1 MSKKIAFLFPGQGAQ
16 YINMG
21 KSLYENINECKEI
34 FDKGEEILE
43 MPIKDIIFDGSEET
57 LKSTKYNQPAIL
69 LTSLACQKALELEGI
84 EADYVAGLSLGEYSG
99 LVYSGIVSF
108 EDGVKLVKSRATI
121 MDEGIEEG
129 VGSMAAVMKLS
140 KEKVDTLLKEA
151 YKFGV
156 VEAANY
162 NCPGQVVITGEVD
175 AIRESVSIA
184 KALGGLCIP
193 LKVSGP
199 FHSSLYEEASFK
211 YYESIKDVEIN
222 EPKKVMYSNVL
233 GKPYSKQDDIRDL
246 LRKQIMSPV
255 LFEDSINHMLDQGID
270 TFIELGPGKTLSGF
284 VKKIDKKANVY
295 NIEDLDT
302 LKSTV
307 EKIKSEG
314 EIL

>member
-21 KSLYENINECKEI
+21 RSLYENINECKEI

-108 EDGVKLVKSRATI
+108 EDGVKLVKSRAII

-151 YKFGV
+151 SKFGV

>member
-21 KSLYENINECKEI
+21 RSLYENINECKEI

-129 VGSMAAVMKLS
+129 VGSMAAVMKLN
-140 KEKVDTLLKEA
+140 KEKVDTLLEEA
-151 YKFGV
+151 SKFGV

>member
-21 KSLYENINECKEI
+21 RSLYENINECKEI

-99 LVYSGIVSF
+99 LVYSGVVSF

-129 VGSMAAVMKLS
+129 VGSMAAVMKLN
-140 KEKVDTLLKEA
+140 KEKVNTLLEEA
-151 YKFGV
+151 SKFGV

-162 NCPGQVVITGEVD
+162 NCPGQVVITGEVN

-184 KALGGLCIP
+184 KDLGGLCIP

-222 EPKKVMYSNVL
+222 EPKKVIYSNVL

>member
-21 KSLYENINECKEI
+21 RSLYENINECKEI

-151 YKFGV
+151 SKFGV

>member
-121 MDEGIEEG
+121 MDEGIAEG
-129 VGSMAAVMKLS
+129 VGSMAAVMKLN

-151 YKFGV
+151 SKFGV

-184 KALGGLCIP
+184 KDLGGLCIP

-199 FHSSLYEEASFK
+199 FHSSLYEKASFK
-211 YYESIKDVEIN
+211 YYESIKDIEIN

-255 LFEDSINHMLDQGID
+255 LFEDSIIHLLDQGID

>member
-21 KSLYENINECKEI
+21 RSLYENINECKEI

-69 LTSLACQKALELEGI
+69 LTSLACQKALQLEGI
-84 EADYVAGLSLGEYSG
+84 EANYVAGLSLGEYSG
-99 LVYSGIVSF
+99 LIYSGIVSF

-140 KEKVDTLLKEA
+140 KEKVDTLLEEA
-151 YKFGV
+151 SKFGV
-156 VEAANY
+156 VEVANY

-175 AIRESVSIA
+175 AIRESISIA
-184 KALGGLCIP
+184 KSLGGLCIP

-199 FHSSLYEEASFK
+199 FHSSLYEKASFK
-211 YYESIKDVEIN
+211 YYESIKYIEIN

-302 LKSTV
+302 LKLTV
-307 EKIKSEG
+307 KKIKSKG
-314 EIL
+314 ETL

>member
-1 MSKKIAFLFPGQGAQ
+1 
-16 YINMG
+16 
-21 KSLYENINECKEI
+21 
-34 FDKGEEILE
+34 
-43 MPIKDIIFDGSEET
+43 
-57 LKSTKYNQPAIL
+57 
-69 LTSLACQKALELEGI
+69 
-84 EADYVAGLSLGEYSG
+84 
-99 LVYSGIVSF
+99 
-108 EDGVKLVKSRATI
+108 

-151 YKFGV
+151 SKFGV

-193 LKVSGP
+193 LKVSGA

>member
-21 KSLYENINECKEI
+21 RSLYENINECKEI

-140 KEKVDTLLKEA
+140 KEKMWRSSERAMKRTKGYQEYRELGQDENYELA
-151 YKFGV
+151 YVLAKGRNPCAEDIIAV
-156 VEAANY
+156 AMYED
-162 NCPGQVVITGEVD
+162 D
-175 AIRESVSIA
+175 AIQFFPFSDREEFD
-184 KALGGLCIP
+184 LWG
-193 LKVSGP
+193 
-199 FHSSLYEEASFK
+199 FNF
-211 YYESIKDVEIN
+211 D
-222 EPKKVMYSNVL
+222 
-233 GKPYSKQDDIRDL
+233 RDL
-246 LRKQIMSPV
+246 FECLETGYEIVGMSM
-255 LFEDSINHMLDQGID
+255 DSHLNVWYTIGAWHNGYIEHENGMQKYLGYCKKNGITEEKLKKEVGYSGMD
-270 TFIELGPGKTLSGF
+270 VMTLYDS
-284 VKKIDKKANVY
+284 KA
-295 NIEDLDT
+295 DRT
-302 LKSTV
+302 KSHKDM
-307 EKIKSEG
+307 ER
-314 EIL
+314 

>member
-1 MSKKIAFLFPGQGAQ
+1 MSKKVAFLFPGQGAQ

-108 EDGVKLVKSRATI
+108 KDGVKLVKTRATI

-151 YKFGV
+151 SKFGV

-211 YYESIKDVEIN
+211 YYEGIKDVEIN

-270 TFIELGPGKTLSGF
+270 TFIELGPGKTLSRF

>member
-99 LVYSGIVSF
+99 LVYSGVVSF

-129 VGSMAAVMKLS
+129 VGSMAAVMKLN
-140 KEKVDTLLKEA
+140 KEKVNTLLEEA
-151 YKFGV
+151 SKFGV

-162 NCPGQVVITGEVD
+162 NCPGQVVITGEVN

-184 KALGGLCIP
+184 KDLGGLCIP

>member
-99 LVYSGIVSF
+99 LVYSGVVSF

-151 YKFGV
+151 SKFGV

-184 KALGGLCIP
+184 KNLGGLCIP

-307 EKIKSEG
+307 EKIKSKG

>member
-108 EDGVKLVKSRATI
+108 EDGVKLVKTRATI

-151 YKFGV
+151 SKFGV

-184 KALGGLCIP
+184 KDLGGLCIP

-222 EPKKVMYSNVL
+222 EPKKVIYSNVL

>member
-1 MSKKIAFLFPGQGAQ
+1 MSKKVAFLFPGQGAQ

-108 EDGVKLVKSRATI
+108 EDGVKLVKTRATI

-151 YKFGV
+151 SKFGV

-255 LFEDSINHMLDQGID
+255 LFEDSINHMLNQGID

>member
-151 YKFGV
+151 SKFGV

>member
-99 LVYSGIVSF
+99 LVYSGVVSF

-151 YKFGV
+151 SKFGV

-211 YYESIKDVEIN
+211 YYEGIKDVEIN

-270 TFIELGPGKTLSGF
+270 TFIELGPGKTLSRF

>member
-99 LVYSGIVSF
+99 LVYSGVVSF

-129 VGSMAAVMKLS
+129 VGSMAAVMKLN
-140 KEKVDTLLKEA
+140 KEKVNTLLEEA
-151 YKFGV
+151 SKFGV

-184 KALGGLCIP
+184 KDLGGLCIP

-222 EPKKVMYSNVL
+222 EPKKVIYSNVL

-307 EKIKSEG
+307 EKVKSEG

>member
-43 MPIKDIIFDGSEET
+43 MPIKDIIFGGSEET

-99 LVYSGIVSF
+99 LVYSGVVSF

-129 VGSMAAVMKLS
+129 VGSMAAVMKLN
-140 KEKVDTLLKEA
+140 KEKVNTLLEEA
-151 YKFGV
+151 SKFGV

-184 KALGGLCIP
+184 KDLGGLCIP

-222 EPKKVMYSNVL
+222 EPKKVIYSNVL

-307 EKIKSEG
+307 EKVKSEG

>member
-99 LVYSGIVSF
+99 LVYSGVVSF

-129 VGSMAAVMKLS
+129 VGSMAAVMKLN
-140 KEKVDTLLKEA
+140 KEKVNTLLEEA
-151 YKFGV
+151 SKFGV

-175 AIRESVSIA
+175 TIRESVSIA
-184 KALGGLCIP
+184 KDLGGLCIP

-222 EPKKVMYSNVL
+222 EPKKVIYSNVL

>member
-99 LVYSGIVSF
+99 LVYSGVVSF

-129 VGSMAAVMKLS
+129 VGSMAAVMKLN
-140 KEKVDTLLKEA
+140 KEKVNTLLEEA
-151 YKFGV
+151 SKFGV

-184 KALGGLCIP
+184 KDLGGLCIP

>member
-151 YKFGV
+151 SKFGV

-222 EPKKVMYSNVL
+222 EPKKVIYSNVL

-295 NIEDLDT
+295 NIEDLS
-302 LKSTV
+302 L
-307 EKIKSEG
+307 IH
-314 EIL
+314 I

>member
-1 MSKKIAFLFPGQGAQ
+1 MSKKVAFLFPGQGAQ

-108 EDGVKLVKSRATI
+108 EDGVKLVKTRATI

-129 VGSMAAVMKLS
+129 VGFMAAVMKLS

-151 YKFGV
+151 SKFGV

>member
-43 MPIKDIIFDGSEET
+43 MPIKET

-151 YKFGV
+151 SKFGV

-162 NCPGQVVITGEVD
+162 NCPGQVVITHYM
-175 AIRESVSIA
+175 
-184 KALGGLCIP
+184 KKQALNTM
-193 LKVSGP
+193 KV
-199 FHSSLYEEASFK
+199 
-211 YYESIKDVEIN
+211 
-222 EPKKVMYSNVL
+222 
-233 GKPYSKQDDIRDL
+233 
-246 LRKQIMSPV
+246 
-255 LFEDSINHMLDQGID
+255 
-270 TFIELGPGKTLSGF
+270 
-284 VKKIDKKANVY
+284 
-295 NIEDLDT
+295 
-302 LKSTV
+302 
-307 EKIKSEG
+307 
-314 EIL
+314 

>member
-21 KSLYENINECKEI
+21 RSLYENINECKEI

-69 LTSLACQKALELEGI
+69 LTSLACQKASELEGI

-99 LVYSGIVSF
+99 LVYSGVVSF

-151 YKFGV
+151 SKFGV

-184 KALGGLCIP
+184 KDLGGLCIP

-222 EPKKVMYSNVL
+222 EPKKVIYSNVL

-307 EKIKSEG
+307 EKINSEG

>member
-108 EDGVKLVKSRATI
+108 EDGVKLVKTRATI

-129 VGSMAAVMKLS
+129 VGSMAAVMKLN

-151 YKFGV
+151 SKFGV

-184 KALGGLCIP
+184 KDLGGLCIP

>member
-108 EDGVKLVKSRATI
+108 KDGVKLVKTRATI

-151 YKFGV
+151 SKFGV

-211 YYESIKDVEIN
+211 YYEGIKDVEIN

-270 TFIELGPGKTLSGF
+270 TFIELGPGKTLSRF

-307 EKIKSEG
+307 EKIKSKG
-314 EIL
+314 ETL

>member
-99 LVYSGIVSF
+99 LVYSGVVSF

-129 VGSMAAVMKLS
+129 VGSMAAVMKLN
-140 KEKVDTLLKEA
+140 KEKVNTLLEEA
-151 YKFGV
+151 SKFGV

-184 KALGGLCIP
+184 KNLGGLCIP

-199 FHSSLYEEASFK
+199 FHSSLYEKASFK
-211 YYESIKDVEIN
+211 YYESIKDIEIN

>member
-21 KSLYENINECKEI
+21 KSLYENINECREI

-43 MPIKDIIFDGSEET
+43 MPIKDIIFGESEET
-57 LKSTKYNQPAIL
+57 LKLTKYNQPAIL

-84 EADYVAGLSLGEYSG
+84 EADYVAGLSLGEYSA

-121 MDEGIEEG
+121 MDEGMEEG
-129 VGSMAAVMKLS
+129 VGSMAAVMKLN
-140 KEKVDTLLKEA
+140 KDKVDTLLKEA
-151 YKFGV
+151 SKFGV

-175 AIRESVSIA
+175 AIKESVSIT
-184 KALGGLCIP
+184 KSLGGLCIP

-199 FHSSLYEEASFK
+199 FHSSLYEKASFK
-211 YYESIKDVEIN
+211 YYERIKDIEIN
-222 EPKKVMYSNVL
+222 EPKKVVYSNVL
-233 GKPYSKQDDIRDL
+233 GKPYSKQDDIKDL

-284 VKKIDKKANVY
+284 VKKIDKQANVY

-307 EKIKSEG
+307 EKLKVKA
-314 EIL
+314 L

>member
-99 LVYSGIVSF
+99 LVYSGVVSF

-129 VGSMAAVMKLS
+129 VGSMAAVMKLN

-151 YKFGV
+151 SKFGV

-184 KALGGLCIP
+184 KDLGGLCIP

>member
-151 YKFGV
+151 SKFGV

-270 TFIELGPGKTLSGF
+270 TFIELGPGKTLSRF

>member
-151 YKFGV
+151 SKFGV

-222 EPKKVMYSNVL
+222 EPKKVIYSNVL

-284 VKKIDKKANVY
+284 VKKIDKKANLY

>member
-108 EDGVKLVKSRATI
+108 KDGVKLVKTRATI

-151 YKFGV
+151 SKFGV

-211 YYESIKDVEIN
+211 YYEGIKDVEIN

>member
-43 MPIKDIIFDGSEET
+43 MPIKDIIFGGSEET

-129 VGSMAAVMKLS
+129 VGSMAAVMKLN
-140 KEKVDTLLKEA
+140 KEKVNTLLEEA
-151 YKFGV
+151 SKFGV

-184 KALGGLCIP
+184 KNLGGLCIP

-222 EPKKVMYSNVL
+222 EPKKVIYSNVL

>member
-99 LVYSGIVSF
+99 LVYSGVVSF

-151 YKFGV
+151 SKFGV

-295 NIEDLDT
+295 NIQDLDT

>member
-21 KSLYENINECKEI
+21 RSLYENINECKEI

-151 YKFGV
+151 SKFGV

-222 EPKKVMYSNVL
+222 EPKKVIYSNVL

-307 EKIKSEG
+307 KKIKSEG

>member
-151 YKFGV
+151 SKFGV

-211 YYESIKDVEIN
+211 YYEGIKDVEIN

-270 TFIELGPGKTLSGF
+270 TFIELGPGKTLSRF

>member
-129 VGSMAAVMKLS
+129 VGSMAAVMKLN
-140 KEKVDTLLKEA
+140 KEKVNTLLEEA
-151 YKFGV
+151 SKFGV

-222 EPKKVMYSNVL
+222 EPKKVIYSNVL

-295 NIEDLDT
+295 NKEDLDT